1 MFSQLSCKLIL
12 QVWTTSTAMYSATT
26 CIVHQASSTN
36 VVDAAEY
43 QFPGYCQNDGT
54 VAAAPACCVAGSTTE
69 VT

>member
-1 MFSQLSCKLIL
+1 MFSQIKLQLIV
-12 QVWTTSTAMYSATT
+12 QGWMTTMYSAT

-36 VVDAAEY
+36 VVDAEY

-54 VAAAPACCVAGSTTE
+54 VAALAWSTTE